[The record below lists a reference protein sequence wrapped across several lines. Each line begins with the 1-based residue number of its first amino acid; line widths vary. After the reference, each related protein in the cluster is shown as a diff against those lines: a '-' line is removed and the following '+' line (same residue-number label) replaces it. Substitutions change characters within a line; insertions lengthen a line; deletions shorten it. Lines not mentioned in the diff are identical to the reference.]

1 MATRVKFF
9 YGIRDLEGEIN
20 TWLSA
25 QPSEIVP
32 LHVAM
37 CAYGSGAQVDAVV
50 SLWYRVDS
58 AVDPGATP
66 LSSELRTID

>member
-25 QPSEIVP
+25 QPSEIIP
-32 LHVAM
+32 LHVSM
-37 CAYGSGAQVDAVV
+37 CTYGLGAQADAVV
-50 SLWYRVDS
+50 SLWYKTDS
-58 AVDPGATP
+58 ATAQPASGFSA
-66 LSSELRTID
+66 ELRPD

>member
-25 QPSEIVP
+25 QPSEIIP

-37 CAYGSGAQVDAVV
+37 CTYGLGAQADAVV
-50 SLWYRVDS
+50 SLWYKTES
-58 AVDPGATP
+58 AEAVSATSFPG
-66 LSSELRTID
+66 ELRPD